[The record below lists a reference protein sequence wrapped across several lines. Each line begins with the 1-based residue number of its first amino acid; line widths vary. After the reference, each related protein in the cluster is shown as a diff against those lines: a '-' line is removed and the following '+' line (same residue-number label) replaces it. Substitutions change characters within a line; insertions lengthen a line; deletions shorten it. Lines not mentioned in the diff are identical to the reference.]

1 MKLVE
6 ILNFDEKGLIPVI
19 VQDFYND
26 EVLMLAYANKEAVEN
41 ILKDES
47 GWYFSRERKRLWK
60 KGEESGHTQKV
71 KEIYFDCDA
80 DALLIKV
87 EQKGA
92 ACHTNHR
99 SCFYRRYFRGKVIE
113 TEPPLPEEFE
123 EILYKVGL
131 DERKVIDEVYKI
143 ITERK
148 ETMPEDSYVASLFNE
163 GLDRILKK
171 ISEEV
176 AEVILAAKDEKKS
189 HIIYEVTDLVFHLLV
204 CLAYFD
210 IPPSTIRDELKRRFK
225 ISGIFEKESR

>member
-1 MKLVE
+1 MKLIE
-6 ILNFDEKGLIPVI
+6 TLNFDEKGLIPVI

-47 GWYFSRERKRLWK
+47 GWYFSRERKKLWR

-80 DALLIKV
+80 DTLLIKV

-99 SCFYRRYFRGKVIE
+99 SCFYRKYFRGKVME
-113 TEPPLPEEFE
+113 TESPLPEEFE
-123 EILYKVGL
+123 EIIYKVGL
-131 DERKVIDEVYKI
+131 DERKVMDEVYKI
-143 ITERK
+143 IIERRG
-148 ETMPEDSYVASLFNE
+148 TMPEDSYVASLFKE
-163 GLDRILKK
+163 GLNEILKK
-171 ISEEV
+171 IGEEST
-176 AEVILAAKDEKKS
+176 EVVLAAKDEKES
-189 HIIYEVTDLVFHLLV
+189 QIIYEATDLFFHLLV

-225 ISGIFEKESR
+225 ISGTFEKESR

>member
-123 EILYKVGL
+123 DILYKVGL

-225 ISGIFEKESR
+225 ISGKFEKESR

>member
-148 ETMPEDSYVASLFNE
+148 ETMPEDSYVASLFKE

-225 ISGIFEKESR
+225 ISGKFEKESR

>member
-123 EILYKVGL
+123 EILYKAGL

-148 ETMPEDSYVASLFNE
+148 ETMPEDSYVASLFKE
-163 GLDRILKK
+163 GLDKILKK

>member
-225 ISGIFEKESR
+225 ISGKFEKESR

>member
-123 EILYKVGL
+123 DILYKVGL

-148 ETMPEDSYVASLFNE
+148 ETMPEDSYVASLFKE
-163 GLDRILKK
+163 GLDKILKK

>member
-148 ETMPEDSYVASLFNE
+148 ETMPEDSYVASLFKE
-163 GLDRILKK
+163 GLDKILKK

-225 ISGIFEKESR
+225 ISGKFEKESR